1 MLFFRMCF
9 GFFVLVL
16 VYNLIMFMKE
26 VSYGILM
33 VSVDFTK
40 DGCDSVSPSTNLRRF
55 RFRPKRPGQ
64 VPPRR
69 RDPRRRRRVWDQR
82 RVGP

>member
-1 MLFFRMCF
+1 M
-9 GFFVLVL
+9 LVL

-33 VSVDFTK
+33 VSVDFAK

-55 RFRPKRPGQ
+55 RFRPKLRRTSPKAPPKRSKTSKAPQRPTSGWAL
-64 VPPRR
+64 RLM
-69 RDPRRRRRVWDQR
+69 
-82 RVGP
+82 